1 MEYKTCCLT
10 GHRPRGFPWNYHDT
24 GCDEHQEYLY
34 TLLQKIKTLIEKYGC
49 THFISGL
56 AIGADTDFVTLCLD
70 LRDKQYPNITVE
82 GAIPCP
88 NQDAKWTTSDRRKY
102 QELLMRLDKVTQVS
116 DHYTAAC
123 FQKRNEYMI
132 DHSDIV
138 IAVWN
143 GEQKGGT
150 FNSIRYAKKTN
161 KQISFIYLNE

>member
-1 MEYKTCCLT
+1 MEFKTCCLT
-10 GHRPRGFPWNYHDT
+10 GHRPSSFPWNYHDT
-24 GCDEHQEYLY
+24 GCDEHQEYLF
-34 TLLQKIKTLIEKYGC
+34 TLQKKVITLIEKYGC

-56 AIGADTDFVTLCLD
+56 AIGADTDFASICLD
-70 LRDKQYPNITVE
+70 LRDSKYPNITVE
-82 GAIPCP
+82 GAVPCP
-88 NQDAKWTTSDRRKY
+88 NQDAKWTPTDKRKY
-102 QELLMRLDKVTQVS
+102 QELLKRLDKVTQVS
-116 DHYTAAC
+116 DHYSAAC

>member
-10 GHRPRGFPWNYHDT
+10 GHRPSGFPWLYRDT

-34 TLLQKIKTLIEKYGC
+34 TLQKKVITLIEKYGC
-49 THFISGL
+49 TNFISGL
-56 AIGADTDFVTLCLD
+56 AIGADTDFANICLD
-70 LRDKQYPNITVE
+70 LRDKKYHNITVE

-88 NQDAKWTTSDRRKY
+88 NQDAKWTSNDKRKY
-102 QELLMRLDKVTQVS
+102 QELLARLNKVTQVS
-116 DHYTAAC
+116 DHYSAAC

-132 DHSDIV
+132 DHSDII

-150 FNSIRYAKKTN
+150 FNSICYARKTN
-161 KQISFIYLNE
+161 KPITFIYLNG